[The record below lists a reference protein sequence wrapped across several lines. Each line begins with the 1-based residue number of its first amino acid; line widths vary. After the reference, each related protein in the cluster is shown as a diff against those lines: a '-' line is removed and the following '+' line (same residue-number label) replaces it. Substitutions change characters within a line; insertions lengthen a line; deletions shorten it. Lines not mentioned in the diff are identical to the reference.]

1 MLKIEQDYCS
11 RAIGM
16 SEFNREEEEEE
27 RGNENCQDY
36 RSRAIGMSEFNEK
49 EKQRGKRGTKRKQ
62 ELRSSHFM
70 HKTFQLDVTY
80 QKRMSPGTSRLYELQ
95 PDPYDTTQRRAIRI
109 CLFTDVKNA
118 VSSKHQLR
126 NKLRSGEIDAAMI
139 RAELV
144 LQLFVVLAAANRA
157 VHQAAH
163 NRLATRS
170 LSAELV
176 YSLSPSR
183 NISDSLVTF
192 GIADTSKNV
201 LVCIFDDKD
210 GSMMKKL
217 AKEIDGRAE
226 SLDKLSTLTLI
237 YQLDESTFN
246 GDSISDHI
254 LSRII
259 AKDYM

>member
-1 MLKIEQDYCS
+1 MVLCYICIQF
-11 RAIGM
+11 R
-16 SEFNREEEEEE
+16 R
-27 RGNENCQDY
+27 
-36 RSRAIGMSEFNEK
+36 
-49 EKQRGKRGTKRKQ
+49 
-62 ELRSSHFM
+62 L
-70 HKTFQLDVTY
+70 
-80 QKRMSPGTSRLYELQ
+80 KRMSPGCSRLYELQ
-95 PDPYDTTQRRAIRI
+95 PDPYDVTQRRALRI

-118 VSSKHQLR
+118 YELR

-176 YSLSPSR
+176 YSLSPTR

-210 GSMMKKL
+210 GSVMKKL
-217 AKEIDGRAE
+217 AKQIDGKPE
-226 SLDKLSTLTLI
+226 TLDKLSSIMDFGLI
-237 YQLDESTFN
+237 QKVIFKITRFLVCKQYRRKMNRCKVHGDEQ
-246 GDSISDHI
+246 
-254 LSRII
+254 
-259 AKDYM
+259 AV

>member
-1 MLKIEQDYCS
+1 MLY
-11 RAIGM
+11 
-16 SEFNREEEEEE
+16 
-27 RGNENCQDY
+27 
-36 RSRAIGMSEFNEK
+36 
-49 EKQRGKRGTKRKQ
+49 KRR
-62 ELRSSHFM
+62 L
-70 HKTFQLDVTY
+70 
-80 QKRMSPGTSRLYELQ
+80 KRMSPGCSRLYELQ
-95 PDPYDTTQRRAIRI
+95 PDPYDVTQRRALRI

-118 VSSKHQLR
+118 HELR

-176 YSLSPSR
+176 YSLSPTR

-217 AKEIDGRAE
+217 AKLIEGKPE
-226 SLDKLSTLTLI
+226 TLDKLSSIMDFGLI
-237 YQLDESTFN
+237 KKVYQIRDSFN
-246 GDSISDHI
+246 EDAISDHI

-259 AKDYM
+259 AKDFIS